1 MSDPLVITSITTN
14 SRDTRLMT
22 VKVGNR
28 AVATLPVRVI
38 ETLGLGLGQPWNEAL
53 AARVQDA
60 VAFQRAFEA
69 AMKKVNRTAIS
80 RRRMA
85 EKLKLGGIE
94 EAMIDR
100 VLDRL
105 VEIGAVD
112 DEAFGRSLVNEI
124 QARKPAG
131 PALLRMKLRQK
142 GLENKL
148 IDKLLAEVKDDPESD
163 PVGDAADLVRRKLR
177 SMARLEPQVRKR
189 RLWGMLA
196 RRGFN
201 GDTIEAAMRQVKE
214 LRENGGD

>member
-1 MSDPLVITSITTN
+1 VSDVITSITT
-14 SRDTRLMT
+14 SPRDTRLMT

-38 ETLGLGLGQPWNEAL
+38 EELNLGLGEMWDDAL
-53 AARVQDA
+53 AARVHDA

-69 AMKKVNRTAIS
+69 AMKKVNRTALS

-112 DEAFGRSLVNEI
+112 DEAYGRALVNEI

-131 PALLRMKLRQK
+131 PALLRAKLRQK

-148 IDKLLAEVKDDPESD
+148 IDKLLAEVKEDPTAD
-163 PVGDAADLVRRKLR
+163 PVGDAAELARKKLR

-189 RLWGMLA
+189 RLWGALA
-196 RRGFN
+196 RRGFD
-201 GDTIEAAMRQVKE
+201 GDTIDAALRQLKE
-214 LRENGGD
+214 LRELSD